1 MSDIKITPEQLLAQS
16 SQMADIQSSFE
27 EVFSKFSNILEF
39 MNSSWSAVIAHNFTG
54 KIQSAQNVCSK
65 IVEMF
70 GNGADSAKMSALI
83 LSDEGNVN
91 MDGTLQSLMD
101 MAEKGAFK
109 DIDKLVKDIT
119 TGKDASIMSNILGG
133 NYDTESVK
141 KVLKAAAGGD
151 KDEIV
156 KTIYEKGKDLFGS
169 AMSVGSG
176 GGWVEKLDKYTGGKL
191 GLSDLQGNYFK
202 NWVFDSGEKAVDIVK
217 NMYGDNPDYKEL
229 GYQLSEFAWN
239 MGPGSVAKTCG
250 DAASKVID
258 NIPVIKDFYAEQGA
272 VTAGEKFSAAYG
284 EAMRTLSADNEVGD
298 YYKNYYSDHGGA
310 ARGIFDGFKEIGSF
324 IKDSVSNP
332 DLIKNLGFGSFL
344 Q

>member
-1 MSDIKITPEQLLAQS
+1 MADIIITPEELLAQAA
-16 SQMADIQSSFE
+16 QMTSVQTSLE
-27 EVFSKFSNILEF
+27 NVFSQLDNVLEV
-39 MNSSWSAVIAHNFTG
+39 MNSCWSAVISQNFVG
-54 KIQSAQNVCSK
+54 KIQNAQKVCSK

-109 DIDKLVKDIT
+109 DIDKLVKDMT

-141 KVLKAAAGGD
+141 EVLKAAAGGD
-151 KDEIV
+151 KERVLKIL
-156 KTIYEKGKDLFGS
+156 YEKGKDVFAD
-169 AMSVGSG
+169 AMSIGSG
-176 GGWVEKLDKYTGGKL
+176 GGWVEALDKYTGGKL

-202 NWVFDSGEKAVDIVK
+202 NWIFDSGEKAVDIVK

-239 MGPGSVAKTCG
+239 MGPGSVVKTCG

-324 IKDSVSNP
+324 VKDSVSNP